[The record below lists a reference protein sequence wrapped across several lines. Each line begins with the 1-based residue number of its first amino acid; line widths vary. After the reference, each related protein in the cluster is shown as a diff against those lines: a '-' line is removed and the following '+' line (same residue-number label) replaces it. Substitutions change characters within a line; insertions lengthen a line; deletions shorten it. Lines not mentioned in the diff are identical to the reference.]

1 MKKYLFRLTMLLNL
15 IGFMHLAYGQKIL
28 PNMRP
33 YDQRGLNM
41 FEPPKND
48 TATFSGLQLKIG
60 AGFTQQFQALRHS
73 NEATPNIVNGVDQNK
88 LITIGNGFNLAT
100 ANLNVDAT
108 LADGISLNVIT
119 YLSSRHHNDTWVK
132 GGYLQIDK
140 LSFLHNATID
150 NLMRYLRFRVGD
162 FEINYGDAH
171 FRRTDNGQAIQNP
184 FVGNYIMDAFMTA
197 ISGEAY
203 VMHQGWLGMIGVA
216 GSQVNTTVTN
226 PSGRGPA
233 IYGKIGFDKQLNP
246 DLRLRLTGS
255 VYTNRKS
262 PANQLYNGDRGGSR
276 YYLVMEN
283 TQATIS
289 NNAWSGEYNP
299 QFNNHVTSFMIN
311 PFIQYHGLVFFGTYE
326 HAQGRTAAET
336 TNRNA
341 DQLAG
346 DLLYY
351 FGPKQNIY
359 LGVRYDWV
367 KGELPNLSQAVQI
380 NRVQA
385 ALGWYI
391 APTVLLKA
399 EYVDQRYHHYPS
411 NNINYGGQFHGL
423 MLEGAVGF

>member
-1 MKKYLFRLTMLLNL
+1 MKRYLKHLSMFLL
-15 IGFMHLAYGQKIL
+15 IAGTVHQAYAQKVL

-33 YDQRGLNM
+33 YDKRGLNM

-48 TATFSGLQLKIG
+48 TATFTHLQLKIG

-100 ANLNVDAT
+100 ANLNLDAE
-108 LADGISLNVIT
+108 LADGIELNVIT

-140 LSFLHNATID
+140 LSFLHNQAID
-150 NLMRYLRFRVGD
+150 HLMNYVRFRVGD

-203 VMHQGWLGMIGVA
+203 VMNKGWIGMIGVA

-226 PSGRGPA
+226 PSSRGPA
-233 IYGKIGFDKQLNP
+233 IYGKLGFDKQFTP
-246 DLRLRLTGS
+246 DLRFRLTGS
-255 VYTNRKS
+255 IYTNQKS
-262 PANQLYNGDRGGSR
+262 PGNQLYNGDRGGSR

-299 QFNNHVTSFMIN
+299 QFSNHVTSIMIN
-311 PFIQYHGLVFFGTYE
+311 PFIQYRGLTFFGTYE
-326 HAQGRTAAET
+326 HAQGRTGAET
-336 TNRNA
+336 SNRKA
-341 DQLAG
+341 DQLVG

-351 FGPKQNIY
+351 FGPRQNIY
-359 LGVRYDWV
+359 VGIRYDWV
-367 KGELPNLSQAVQI
+367 KGELPGVAQAVQVD
-380 NRVQA
+380 RVQA

-399 EYVDQRYHHYPS
+399 EYVDQRYHNYPT

-423 MLEGAVGF
+423 MLEGTVGF